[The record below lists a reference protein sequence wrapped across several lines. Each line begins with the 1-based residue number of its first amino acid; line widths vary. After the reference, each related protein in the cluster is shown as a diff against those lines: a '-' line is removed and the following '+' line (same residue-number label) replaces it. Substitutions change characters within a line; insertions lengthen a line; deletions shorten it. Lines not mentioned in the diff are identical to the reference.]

1 MYLYIIQKEEQV
13 LFTPPV
19 ADNTLAKKDFAYS
32 PTVKFQEGR
41 YKTVNIGMLH
51 VHIFPFLG
59 VKSFT
64 DWFMKNAN
72 NKIAPNNNNH
82 KSKSTTV
89 NAGYVLLDF
98 YMYVVY
104 KSQQDGVALPLLLL
118 KF

>member
-1 MYLYIIQKEEQV
+1 M

-89 NAGYVLLDF
+89 NAGYVLLVFTCMWFINRNKTVWLYHF
-98 YMYVVY
+98 YC
-104 KSQQDGVALPLLLL
+104 
-118 KF
+118 